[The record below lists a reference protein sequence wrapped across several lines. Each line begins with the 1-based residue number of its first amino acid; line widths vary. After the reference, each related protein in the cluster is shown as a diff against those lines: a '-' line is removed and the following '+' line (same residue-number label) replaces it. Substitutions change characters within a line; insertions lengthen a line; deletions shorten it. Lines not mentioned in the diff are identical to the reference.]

1 MRTRQERPYHDTK
14 TCLMSRSCQLMIISF
29 FGSLLETEELKRLVF
44 GLWLR
49 HTSLIVRNKRGFRR
63 RFTHEFHVKNEPR
76 QKQVWMSC

>member
-1 MRTRQERPYHDTK
+1 
-14 TCLMSRSCQLMIISF
+14 MIISF

-76 QKQVWMSC
+76 QKQVWSLVSGSEIPHESWSKA